1 MTLAAILVVAASF
14 AKPVDLARARAIVEN
29 NFFAP
34 AVAVQPADWDE
45 LYIFVHD
52 GASGFAI
59 VSADDC
65 TRPVLA
71 YSLNGHIGDLAVMPD
86 HVRMWLD
93 GYRREIASLRAA
105 GAVPSAAVQALWD
118 NPMPKTAWDTVAP
131 LMTTTWNQ
139 RPLYNLMCPYDYN
152 DSAYCVTGCT
162 ATATAQVM
170 KYWNHPEVGWGS
182 YAYNTY
188 SYGLLSAVFDTTHYR
203 WNLMPNALTSLSD
216 SAEIMAVAEL
226 MYHVGVAVRMSYS
239 PSGSGAAVNSHGY
252 ANYPSAETALKTY
265 FKYSPMLYSI
275 YKEEHSDAEWD
286 EMIATEILASRP
298 VLYAGYDSAGGH
310 AFVLDG
316 IDSAGMFHVNWG
328 WGGAYDGYYTTDSL
342 SPGAGGVGGNAT
354 YTFNMNNSA
363 VIGIMPSVPSTDS
376 VAVVDMRF
384 DSTFGTVTGNG
395 TYTTFVDDVAV
406 CAHANEGYRFVR
418 WASGSTENPLYFLA
432 NGDVSDSAIFELVHG
447 DTVGYC
453 DNGYRSSWQDDYGD
467 TTQWGIRLPAV
478 VRNGHRSL
486 TAVQYIPY
494 SAHCYYNLN
503 IYIADDINGATPVYT
518 KSVYVNDNDIRH
530 WNTIVLDSAIKI
542 ADTAT
547 VWITFLCECGGYP
560 ATMGRYCGNS
570 DGIWYHLPSGW
581 VQYDQADGVFYTWMI
596 RGIFDERPVVVA
608 IDTHMSEEDMQE
620 GGISVVGAGQYNAGD
635 TVTVT
640 VDPGIS
646 FSWNWGDEYNAAGDH
661 TNPLVFVAEN
671 DTTLSVWFA
680 YCTGIDDVE
689 STPVRVAVLG
699 RSVSVDVPEGTVI
712 TVYDMQGRLIAN
724 RRTFTV
730 PAAGVYMIQVDGK
743 AAGRIIVQ

>member
-1 MTLAAILVVAASF
+1 MTLAAMLVVAASF

-34 AVAVQPADWDE
+34 ARAVQPADWTE
-45 LYIFVHD
+45 MYVFVREG
-52 GASGFAI
+52 GAGFAL

-71 YSLNGHIGDLAVMPD
+71 YSLDGYLGDLTAMPD
-86 HVRMWLD
+86 HVRMWFE
-93 GYRREIASLRAA
+93 GYRREIASLRDA
-105 GAVPSAAVQALWD
+105 GAVPTAEVQALWD
-118 NPMPKTAWDTVAP
+118 NPMPKTGWDPVEP

-139 RPLYNLMCPYDYN
+139 RPRYNLMCPYDYN

-182 YAYNTY
+182 RAYNTN
-188 SYGLLSAVFDTTHYR
+188 YGVLSAIFDTTHYR

-226 MYHVGVAVRMSYS
+226 MYHVGVAVNMNYS
-239 PSGSGAAVNSHGY
+239 PSASGAAVNSHGY

-265 FKYSPMLYSI
+265 FKYSPLLYSI

-286 EMIATEILASRP
+286 NLIASEILASRP
-298 VLYAGYDSAGGH
+298 VLYAGYDPSGGH

-316 IDSAGMFHVNWG
+316 IDSVGMFHVNWG

-363 VIGIMPSVPSTDS
+363 VIGIMPSVPTTDS
-376 VAVVDMRF
+376 VTVVDMRY
-384 DSTFGTVTGNG
+384 DSTLGTVTGSG
-395 TYTTFVDDVAV
+395 TYTPLVDDVEV
-406 CAHANEGYRFVR
+406 CAHANEGYHFVR

-432 NGDVSDSAIFELVHG
+432 NGDVIDSAIFEPVHG

-453 DNGYRSSWQDDYGD
+453 DDGYRSSWRDDYGD
-467 TTQWGIRLPAV
+467 TTQWGIRLPAA
-478 VRNGHRSL
+478 VRNGSRSL

-494 SAHCYYNLN
+494 STHCYYYLN

-518 KSVYVNDNDIRH
+518 KSVYATDADVRH
-530 WNTIVLDSAIKI
+530 WNTITLDSAIWI

-570 DGIWYHLPSGW
+570 DGIWYHLPTGW
-581 VQYDQADGVFYTWMI
+581 VQYDQADEVFYTWMI
-596 RGIFDERPVVVA
+596 RGVFEERMVHV
-608 IDTHMSEEDMQE
+608 
-620 GGISVVGAGQYNAGD
+620 GIENVGYCGSDLFYGAGDYNVGD
-635 TVTVT
+635 TVTVGCNDDYF
-640 VDPGIS
+640 V
-646 FSWNWGDEYNAAGDH
+646 WWEQGDSVINDRSI
-661 TNPLVFVAEN
+661 TFVATG
-671 DTTLSVWFA
+671 DTTFYA
-680 YCTGIDDVE
+680 YCHEVGIDDVE
-689 STPVRVAVLG
+689 GYAVRVAVVG
-699 RSVSVDVPEGTVI
+699 RSVSVDVPEGTAI
-712 TVYDMQGRLIAN
+712 AVYDVQGRLVAN
-724 RRTFTV
+724 RRSFTV
-730 PAAGVYMIQVDGK
+730 PAAGVYMIQIDGK
-743 AAGRIIVQ
+743 AASRIIIP